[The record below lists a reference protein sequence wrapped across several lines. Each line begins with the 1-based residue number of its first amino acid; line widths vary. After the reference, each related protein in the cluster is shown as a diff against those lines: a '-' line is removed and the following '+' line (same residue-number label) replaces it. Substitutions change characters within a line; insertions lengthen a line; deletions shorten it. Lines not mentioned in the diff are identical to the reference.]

1 MIVKYIV
8 ISDVE
13 MESPRYKLQNTYSQA
28 LIEYGDA
35 NGQEQLFLSM
45 AKMEDGM
52 EVVKNKIDY

>member
-1 MIVKYIV
+1 M
-8 ISDVE
+8 

-28 LIEYGDA
+28 LIEV
-35 NGQEQLFLSM
+35 